1 MRWFSRMMWL
11 VGWFALFYSAAEAQS
26 VKSPWIEVSY
36 RGTSGVEV
44 RFAGVS
50 IIRETSLQSATPD
63 WNTAYY
69 SSGGTAPR
77 VRVEASERRLV
88 AEHGRVGSPFT
99 ATEEWRLID
108 DNTLQVTVRCA
119 ITQDVPAIAEYC
131 VGYLRAQPLVGATY
145 TAETQAGLLSGT
157 IPAVAKSAD
166 RDNSTFARAFRKLTL
181 QTRFGT
187 LEITAEGDNPDIILF
202 DGRKNPQ
209 GWAREA
215 PTLWLGYLQFPLQK
229 GLPITLRVTMR
240 LTPAE
245 RAQPIERVA
254 VATRI
259 VPLKEAVGAEVRP
272 VLLVPQ
278 PKQVQWR
285 EGFLPLHPRTR
296 VLAMDR
302 ASLPAAQ
309 SFANMLRDR
318 YGFTL
323 RVSTGIPSRL
333 DNVVLFG
340 LRSHLSR
347 LPRAWQA
354 LLTVPDKEEGYALLV
369 GASAAAV
376 IGHDERGVFYGSQTL
391 QQCLQA
397 RPQGAALKRALVIDY
412 PSLKFRGAHLFLG
425 NHALPFHQKL
435 IERIFS
441 HLKLNHLVLESE
453 YTRWDSAPEIALDFS
468 MDKRDLRQV
477 IAFARQHQ
485 MEVIPL
491 VQSLGHSAWI
501 FRNGQNRD
509 IAEDPEN
516 LSTYCPLNPRTYSF
530 IDAIYDEA
538 LQLFE
543 PRFFHIGH
551 DEVHLF
557 GRFPYHEECRQRGLT
572 QLFVDD
578 VLHHYNRF
586 KQRNVRTMMW
596 GDMLLHRS
604 ESADTAALAESVEE
618 AQRRREMLPKDIII
632 CDWHYQPRPPEEFVQ
647 KNLRVLQEA
656 GFEVIATTWYT
667 PLNIYN
673 FAKAAQQAG
682 ILGLLQSTWAGFNIS
697 EAVLKPAFHQFS
709 AFVLAAEYAWS
720 NNSPPPDALPYSPD
734 DLFLDLYERRRLTAR
749 PQSGFAV
756 DISEAMNLAAMQT
769 NANGWLG
776 LGAEHDLRNLPRGEQ
791 PLAGVRFRLSTD
803 PSQPS
808 AVVLACSMLPTKPL
822 PRLVHFPVGRRA
834 SALYFLHTTGWQVDR
849 NRLVG
854 NYRILYADNTSETIP
869 LEYGVNICAWDD
881 LSPAYFAKVVWRS
894 QTTDG
899 TPVALR
905 ALRWDNPHPQKTIAA
920 IEFSVTDDMAAPML
934 FAVTGVK

>member
-1 MRWFSRMMWL
+1 MRRLSKTVWL
-11 VGWFALFYSAAEAQS
+11 VGWFTLFCAVEAQS
-26 VKSPWIEVSY
+26 VKSHYIEVSY

-44 RFAGVS
+44 KFAGVS
-50 IIRETSLQSATPD
+50 VIRETSLQSAAPD
-63 WNTAYY
+63 WSTAYY
-69 SSGGTAPR
+69 SSGGTVPR
-77 VRVEASERRLV
+77 VRVVASERRIV
-88 AEHGRVGSPFT
+88 AEHSKLDSPFT
-99 ATEEWRLID
+99 ATEEWRLLD
-108 DNTLQVTVRCA
+108 DNTLQVTLRCA

-145 TAETQAGLLSGT
+145 TAETSNGVASGT
-157 IPAVAKSAD
+157 IPAAARAAD
-166 RDNSTFARAFRKLTL
+166 VDGSTFARAFRKLSL

-202 DGRKNPQ
+202 DGRRNPQ

-229 GLPITLRVTMR
+229 GLPITLRVTIHF
-240 LTPAE
+240 TPIE

-259 VPLKEAVGAEVRP
+259 VPMREAVGAEVRP

-278 PKQVQWR
+278 PRQVQWR
-285 EGFLPLHPRTR
+285 EGYLLLNKHTR
-296 VLAMDR
+296 VFAMDK
-302 ASLPAAQ
+302 ASIPAAQ
-309 SFANMLRDR
+309 SFVDMLRDR
-318 YGFTL
+318 YGLTL
-323 RVSTGIPSRL
+323 RVSTGTPSRKH
-333 DNVVLFG
+333 NAVLFG
-340 LRSHLSR
+340 LRPHLSR

-354 LLTVPDKEEGYALLV
+354 LLQVPAQAEGYSLLV
-369 GASAAAV
+369 GATAAV
-376 IGHDERGVFYGSQTL
+376 VIGNDTRGVFYGSQTL

-397 RPQGAALKRALVIDY
+397 RSEGAALKRVSVTDY

-425 NHALPFHQKL
+425 NNALPFHKKL

-441 HLKLNHLVLESE
+441 HLKLNSLVLESE
-453 YTRWDSAPEIALDFS
+453 YTRWDSAPEIAVDFS
-468 MDKRDLRQV
+468 MDKRDLQQV
-477 IAFARQHQ
+477 IAFARRYQ

-491 VQSLGHSAWI
+491 VQSMGHSEWI

-516 LSTYCPLNPRTYSF
+516 PRAYCPLNPRTYEF

-538 LQLFE
+538 ISLFQ

-551 DEVHLF
+551 DEVAMF
-557 GRFPYHEECRQRGLT
+557 GRFPYHEQCKQRGLT

-586 KQRNVRTMMW
+586 KQRHIRTMMW
-596 GDMLLHRS
+596 GDMLLHRT
-604 ESADTAALAESVEE
+604 ESADSAAFAESPEE
-618 AQRRREMLPKDIII
+618 AQRRREMLPKEIII

-667 PLNIYN
+667 PMNIYN
-673 FAKAAQQAG
+673 LAKAAQQAG

-697 EAVLKPAFHQFS
+697 EAVLKPAFYQFS

-749 PQSGFAV
+749 PRPGFAL
-756 DISEAMNLAAMQT
+756 DISEAMNITAAQT
-769 NANGWLG
+769 DASGWLG
-776 LGAEHDLRNLPRGEQ
+776 LGAEHDLRNLPRSEQ
-791 PLAGVRFRLSTD
+791 SLGGVRFQLSTD
-803 PSQPS
+803 PAKPS
-808 AVVLACSMLPTKPL
+808 AVVLASNMLPTKPL
-822 PRLVHFPVGRRA
+822 PSMVHFPVGRRA
-834 SALYFLHTTGWQVDR
+834 STLYFLHATGWQVDR

-881 LSPAYFAKVVWRS
+881 TSPAYFAKVVWRS
-894 QTTDG
+894 QTADG

-905 ALRWDNPHPQKTIAA
+905 ALCWDNPHPQKTITAV
-920 IEFSVTDDMAAPML
+920 EFSVVDEMAAPML